1 MKLIQSNMILLLV
14 IMSLSCIVLGAGTI
28 TVYFGT
34 IRATQGD
41 RMTLMLK
48 DGGEK
53 TLKMNQDTKV
63 FASGRTV
70 PFTRIK
76 PNSHVQA
83 AVNGDGLC
91 LQVVVE
97 EGPK

>member
-1 MKLIQSNMILLLV
+1 MKLIRCEVILVPVVLLSF
-14 IMSLSCIVLGAGTI
+14 MLLGAGDI
-28 TVYFGT
+28 AVYFGT
-34 IRATQGD
+34 IRTTQDGT
-41 RMTLMLK
+41 MTLMLK

-53 TLKMNQDTKV
+53 TIRVNRDTKA
-63 FASGRTV
+63 FASGRIV

-97 EGPK
+97 EVPK

>member
-1 MKLIQSNMILLLV
+1 MKLIRCEVILLLV
-14 IMSLSCIVLGAGTI
+14 VLLSFMLLGAGDI

-34 IRATQGD
+34 VRITQDD

-48 DGGEK
+48 NGGEK
-53 TLKMNQDTKV
+53 TIKMNKDTRA
-63 FASGRTV
+63 FASGRIV

-83 AVNGDGLC
+83 AVNDDGLC

>member
-1 MKLIQSNMILLLV
+1 MKLMRMYLFLMFVILSSFMLF
-14 IMSLSCIVLGAGTI
+14 GAGNI
-28 TVYFGT
+28 AVYFGT
-34 IRATQGD
+34 VRTTQDGK
-41 RMTLMLK
+41 MTLMLK
-48 DGGEK
+48 GGGEK
-53 TLKMNQDTKV
+53 TLKMNKDTKV

-97 EGPK
+97 EVPK

>member
-1 MKLIQSNMILLLV
+1 MKLIRHEVLLLLV
-14 IMSLSCIVLGAGTI
+14 MLLSFMLLGAGNI
-28 TVYFGT
+28 AVYFGT
-34 IRATQGD
+34 VRTTQDG

-48 DGGEK
+48 GGGEK
-53 TLKMNQDTKV
+53 VLKMNKDTKV
-63 FASGRTV
+63 FAAGRNV

-76 PNSHVQA
+76 PNSQVQA
-83 AVNGDGLC
+83 AVNPDGFC

>member
-1 MKLIQSNMILLLV
+1 MKRIRFEMIILMVVLLSFML
-14 IMSLSCIVLGAGTI
+14 LGAGNI
-28 TVYFGT
+28 AVYFGT
-34 IRATQGD
+34 VRTIHDD
-41 RMTLMLK
+41 RMTLLLK
-48 DGGEK
+48 NGGER
-53 TLKMNQDTKV
+53 TIKMNKNTKA
-63 FASGRTV
+63 FASGRIV

-91 LQVVVE
+91 LQIVVE

>member
-1 MKLIQSNMILLLV
+1 MKLIRCEVILLLV
-14 IMSLSCIVLGAGTI
+14 MLLSFMLLGTSDI
-28 TVYFGT
+28 SVYFGT
-34 IRATQGD
+34 IRTTQDGK
-41 RMTLMLK
+41 MTLMLK
-48 DGGEK
+48 SGGEK
-53 TLKMNQDTKV
+53 TIKMNKDTKA
-63 FASGRTV
+63 FASGRIV